1 MKTILE
7 NYVTEIEVER
17 SRFIAL
23 LYPLKSEVE
32 VNSILDE
39 VKKEYR
45 NARHYCYAYRFN
57 DSERASDDGEPKGTA
72 GRPMLDLLQKNDLQH
87 VLLVVVRYFGG
98 TLLGAGRL
106 LRTYVA
112 SGKAVLGLATIVPI
126 QTVYKYQFK
135 IQVDELDAVYSF
147 ANLHNIPFDSIF
159 GEKSVVITFKSNKD
173 ITSLLEANFN
183 DKQIIKTEE

>member
-173 ITSLLEANFN
+173 ITSLLEANFY

>member
-32 VNSILDE
+32 VNSILEE

-98 TLLGAGRL
+98 ILLGAGRL

-112 SGKAVLGLATIVPI
+112 SGKAVLALATVVPI
-126 QTVYKYQFK
+126 QIVYKFQFK
-135 IQVDELDAVYSF
+135 IDVDELDNVYSF
-147 ANLHNIPFDSIF
+147 ANLHNIPFESSF
-159 GEKSVVITFKSNKD
+159 GERSVVITFRANED
-173 ITSLLEANFN
+173 ITSLLEANFY
-183 DKQIIKTEE
+183 DKKIIKTKD

>member
-23 LYPLKSEVE
+23 LFPLKSEDE
-32 VNSILDE
+32 VSSLLEE

-98 TLLGAGRL
+98 ILLGAGRL

-135 IQVDELDAVYSF
+135 IDVDELDNVYS
-147 ANLHNIPFDSIF
+147 LQIYIIF
-159 GEKSVVITFKSNKD
+159 
-173 ITSLLEANFN
+173 LLNQVLVKEVLLSHLEQMKISHLCL
-183 DKQIIKTEE
+183 KQIFMIKK

>member
-39 VKKEYR
+39 IKKEYR

-147 ANLHNIPFDSIF
+147 ANLHNIPFDSSF
-159 GEKSVVITFKSNKD
+159 GEKSVVITFKSNED
-173 ITSLLEANFN
+173 ITSLLEANFY